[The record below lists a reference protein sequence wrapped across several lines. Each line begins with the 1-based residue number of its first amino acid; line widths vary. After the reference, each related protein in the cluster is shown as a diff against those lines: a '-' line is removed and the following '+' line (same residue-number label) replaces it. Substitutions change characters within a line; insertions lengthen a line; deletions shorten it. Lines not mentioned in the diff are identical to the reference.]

1 MTFNDLYMDW
11 KSTFLVNLTTIGL
24 SMTAID
30 VGLKYGAMIVGIV
43 WTKIQII
50 NGNYTIIDR
59 NKRIR
64 RAYKIYKKKKK
75 KDMNIVNQNRE

>member
-30 VGLKYGAMIVGIV
+30 VGLKYGAMVVGIV
-43 WTKIQII
+43 WTIIQII
-50 NGNYTIIDR
+50 NGIYTIIDR

-64 RAYKIYKKKKK
+64 RAYKMYKKKKK
-75 KDMNIVNQNRE
+75 K

>member
-11 KSTFLVNLTTIGL
+11 KSTFIVNLTTIGL

-43 WTKIQII
+43 WTVIQII
-50 NGNYTIIDR
+50 NGTYTIIDR
-59 NKRIR
+59 NKKIR
-64 RAYKIYKKKKK
+64 RAYKIHKKKKK
-75 KDMNIVNQNRE
+75 K

>member
-1 MTFNDLYMDW
+1 MTFENLYMDW

-24 SMTAID
+24 SMTTID

-43 WTKIQII
+43 WSIIQII
-50 NGNYTIIDR
+50 NGIYSIMDR
-59 NKRIR
+59 NKKVR

-75 KDMNIVNQNRE
+75 K

>member
-11 KSTFLVNLTTIGL
+11 KSTFIVNLTTIGL

-30 VGLKYGAMIVGIV
+30 IGLKYGAMVVGIV
-43 WTKIQII
+43 WTVIQII
-50 NGNYTIIDR
+50 NGIYTIIDR

-64 RAYKIYKKKKK
+64 RAYKIYKKNKKK
-75 KDMNIVNQNRE
+75 

>member
-11 KSTFLVNLTTIGL
+11 KSTFIVNLTTIGL

-30 VGLKYGAMIVGIV
+30 IGLKYGAMVVGIV
-43 WTKIQII
+43 WTIIQII
-50 NGNYTIIDR
+50 NGIYTIIDR

-75 KDMNIVNQNRE
+75 K

>member
-30 VGLKYGAMIVGIV
+30 VGLKYGAMVVGIV
-43 WTKIQII
+43 WTIIQII
-50 NGNYTIIDR
+50 NGIYTIIDR

-75 KDMNIVNQNRE
+75 K

>member
-43 WTKIQII
+43 WTIIQII
-50 NGNYTIIDR
+50 NGIYTIIDR

-75 KDMNIVNQNRE
+75 K

>member
-24 SMTAID
+24 SMTAMDI
-30 VGLKYGAMIVGIV
+30 GLKYGAMVVGIV
-43 WTKIQII
+43 WTIIQII
-50 NGNYTIIDR
+50 NGVYAIIDR

-75 KDMNIVNQNRE
+75 K

>member
-30 VGLKYGAMIVGIV
+30 IGLKYGAMVVGIV
-43 WTKIQII
+43 WTIIQII
-50 NGNYTIIDR
+50 NGIYTIIDR

-75 KDMNIVNQNRE
+75 K

>member
-30 VGLKYGAMIVGIV
+30 VGLKYGAMVVGII
-43 WTKIQII
+43 WTIIQII
-50 NGNYTIIDR
+50 NGIYTIIDR

-75 KDMNIVNQNRE
+75 K

>member
-30 VGLKYGAMIVGIV
+30 VGLKYGAMVVGIV
-43 WTKIQII
+43 WTIIQII
-50 NGNYTIIDR
+50 NGIYTIIDR
-59 NKRIR
+59 NKRVR
-64 RAYKIYKKKKK
+64 RAYKIYKKNKKK
-75 KDMNIVNQNRE
+75 

>member
-30 VGLKYGAMIVGIV
+30 VGLKYGAMVVGIV
-43 WTKIQII
+43 WTVIQII
-50 NGNYTIIDR
+50 NGIYTIIDR

-64 RAYKIYKKKKK
+64 RAYKIYKKNKKK
-75 KDMNIVNQNRE
+75 

>member
-11 KSTFLVNLTTIGL
+11 KSTFIVNLTTIGL

-30 VGLKYGAMIVGIV
+30 VGLKYGAMVVGIV
-43 WTKIQII
+43 WTVVQII
-50 NGNYTIIDR
+50 NGVYSIVDR

-75 KDMNIVNQNRE
+75 K

>member
-43 WTKIQII
+43 WTIIQII
-50 NGNYTIIDR
+50 NGIYTIIDR
-59 NKRIR
+59 NKRVR
-64 RAYKIYKKKKK
+64 RAYKIYKKNKKK
-75 KDMNIVNQNRE
+75 